1 MVESRTRNRRDS
13 GSAHAGNGCRQHRPV
28 VVKLTNSVGKRYLV
42 ARMEELNAEIIRL
55 LIDESH
61 LRSAKSMIEAT
72 LAERRVVLEE
82 LRAAR
87 SPMDFVFSALKKP
100 RAVPQE
106 MEAVT
111 AEIRSMEKAVAKI
124 EAMQARSTERLE
136 DELDGFIRA
145 SSEEYRR
152 GLAAVTSIADWERA
166 LDRFQDKLSDYL
178 RSLGEARNTVVAGYD
193 RERKRPSNSGMEA
206 LKLAIQ
212 AGGQLEEETHFANRI
227 ADLHRETVRDT
238 PCQAAVIPSIPS
250 ADYSYWTKRLPEM
263 EISMM
268 QQEFDRILGMCEELS
283 RKGIAILREAVL
295 HTRSEQ
301 NRLAR
306 DFIGNYLA
314 SLRAY
319 TDANWFAPSETDA
332 VIRRIEENEAE
343 DKLLGVPP
351 KPRKRSS
358 V

>member
-1 MVESRTRNRRDS
+1 
-13 GSAHAGNGCRQHRPV
+13 
-28 VVKLTNSVGKRYLV
+28 
-42 ARMEELNAEIIRL
+42 MEELNADIIRL

-61 LRSAKSMIEAT
+61 LRAAKRTIEAT
-72 LAERRVVLEE
+72 LAARRVAMDE

-106 MEAVT
+106 MEAVA
-111 AEIRSMEKAVAKI
+111 AEIRDMEKAVAKI
-124 EAMQARSTERLE
+124 ESMEVRITERLE

-145 SSEEYRR
+145 KSEEYRR

-166 LDRFQDKLSDYL
+166 LDRFQDKLSAYL

-193 RERKRPSNSGMEA
+193 RDRKRLSTSGTEA
-206 LKLAIQ
+206 LRLAID
-212 AGGQLEEETHFANRI
+212 AAAALETETRFANQI
-227 ADLHRETVRDT
+227 ADLHRETVHMT

-250 ADYSYWTKRLPEM
+250 ADYGYWTKRLAEM
-263 EISMM
+263 EIAVM

-283 RKGIAILREAVL
+283 RNGIAILRQAVL

-319 TDANWFAPSETDA
+319 TDANWFAPQQTDET
-332 VIRRIEENEAE
+332 IRRIEENDAE

-351 KPRKRSS
+351 KARKRS
-358 V
+358 VA